1 MCLNALKLIFEPLIY
16 GHLSAILN
24 FQYFSKCSRVRFR
37 IPAVIHYVGH
47 KDMETT
53 EKKTISVGTGFTEN
67 IPFGNLTMCTWPI
80 IEYSRSQIGCFWVS
94 VCTCRELATSKAG
107 KIMILYKW
115 DIRRLHQRNQG
126 SVF

>member
-1 MCLNALKLIFEPLIY
+1 MCLNASKLIFEPLIY

-53 EKKTISVGTGFTEN
+53 EKKTISGGAGYTCMATRPTLLG
-67 IPFGNLTMCTWPI
+67 ILDISKPI
-80 IEYSRSQIGCFWVS
+80 TITISCEQAISYRGRTINKLIEI
-94 VCTCRELATSKAG
+94 
-107 KIMILYKW
+107 
-115 DIRRLHQRNQG
+115 
-126 SVF
+126 